1 MNMPNGLA
9 GELDASGP
17 AQQQQTEERLGLD
30 PGQTLAGAAVNPVA
44 EGKVIDRVTVQ
55 VEPVGI
61 RVVP

>member
-17 AQQQQTEERLGLD
+17 AQQPTEERLCLD

>member
-17 AQQQQTEERLGLD
+17 AQQQTKERLGLD

>member
-17 AQQQQTEERLGLD
+17 AQQRTEEGLDLD
-30 PGQTLAGAAVNPVA
+30 PGQALAGAAVDAVA
-44 EGKVIDRVTVQ
+44 EDTVIDRVTVQ

>member
-9 GELDASGP
+9 DELDASGP
-17 AQQQQTEERLGLD
+17 AQQQTEERLGLD

-55 VEPVGI
+55 VEPTGI

>member
-17 AQQQQTEERLGLD
+17 TQQQTEERLGLD

-55 VEPVGI
+55 VEPTGI